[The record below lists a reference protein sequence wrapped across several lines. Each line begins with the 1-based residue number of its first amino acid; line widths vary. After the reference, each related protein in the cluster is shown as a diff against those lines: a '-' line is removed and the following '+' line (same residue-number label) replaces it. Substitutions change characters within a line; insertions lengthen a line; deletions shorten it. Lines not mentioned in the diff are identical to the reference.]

1 VGAVGAGGPA
11 SSTGNEDLLQ
21 KYFDLGAAPR
31 RDAALGAYRD
41 WLQFTEN
48 WPTWAFEQGASNE
61 DFRRNLHDRKAA
73 LDLVAS
79 QGVQVAVQDYIDNLD
94 IGQAAI
100 EEVYD
105 PSVDPWAQQ
114 DDIAI
119 AFARAMKPYRE
130 AMVAAMRDDIG
141 PF

>member
-1 VGAVGAGGPA
+1 
-11 SSTGNEDLLQ
+11 
-21 KYFDLGAAPR
+21 
-31 RDAALGAYRD
+31 
-41 WLQFTEN
+41 
-48 WPTWAFEQGASNE
+48 
-61 DFRRNLHDRKAA
+61 

-119 AFARAMKPYRE
+119 AFARARKPYRE

>member
-1 VGAVGAGGPA
+1 MRTCCRNTSTLVPLHAG
-11 SSTGNEDLLQ
+11 TQ
-21 KYFDLGAAPR
+21 
-31 RDAALGAYRD
+31 LGAYRD

-48 WPTWAFEQGASNE
+48 WATWAFERGASDE
-61 DFRRNLHDRKAA
+61 AFRRDLHDRKAA

-79 QGVQVAVQDYIDNLD
+79 QAVQVAVQDYIDNLH
-94 IGQAAI
+94 IGQAAM

-105 PSVDPWAQQ
+105 PSVDPWAQR

-119 AFARAMKPYRE
+119 AFARAMEPYRE
-130 AMVAAMRDDIG
+130 AMVGAMRDDIG